1 MWGDE
6 EYFGLG
12 YEFDSVWFLSDE
24 DKALEREII
33 AACHDV
39 IRPLAIECDRSGAYP
54 RASVDE
60 MARLR
65 LLAMIAPEQYGCR
78 ASSHTTVLMATEAIA
93 RYGCPSTAIISS

>member
-1 MWGDE
+1 MDADPVKMWGGD

-12 YEFDSVWFLSDE
+12 YEFDPVWFLSDE
-24 DKALEREII
+24 DRALEREII

-65 LLAMIAPEQYGCR
+65 LLAMIAPRNTAAGR
-78 ASSHTTVLMATEAIA
+78 PATPP
-93 RYGCPSTAIISS
+93 C